1 MLQLELLLGLSK
13 KPLHII
19 RHYLSK
25 IIREKSTY
33 IHQNR
38 LSCGINIYINFVPK
52 IKKKK
57 ILIFQGKITIFA
69 MN

>member
-19 RHYLSK
+19 HHLSK
-25 IIREKSTY
+25 VTREKSTY
-33 IHQNR
+33 IHQKI
-38 LSCGINIYINFVPK
+38 LSYRINVYIIFVPK

-69 MN
+69 MR